1 MAKYPTT
8 MAAEDLMGLSDY
20 AREVPHVVEKA
31 LSLQADR
38 AIYESVRARLIEN
51 GELDYVDVEKS
62 EHEFLQYALLC
73 AVTREQ
79 LSPSPLAD
87 EFWHEFLM
95 DTRAYSGWC
104 SRHFGHFLHHQPE
117 SIGSLE
123 ERGIV
128 QRSRSLYGEYFVA
141 SGQGI
146 MDTCFGT
153 NCGNSNG

>member
-1 MAKYPTT
+1 MTKYPMT
-8 MAAEDLMGLSDY
+8 MAAEDLMGLSDC
-20 AREVPHVVEKA
+20 ARESPRVVEKA
-31 LSLQADR
+31 LSLQAER
-38 AIYESVRARLIEN
+38 AIYESVRTRLIEN
-51 GELDYVDVEKS
+51 GGLDYLEVEKS

-73 AVTREQ
+73 AVTGEQ

-123 ERGIV
+123 GRGVI
-128 QRSRSLYGEYFVA
+128 QRSRSLYREYFVA
-141 SGQGI
+141 AGQGI
-146 MDTCFGT
+146 VDTCHGT